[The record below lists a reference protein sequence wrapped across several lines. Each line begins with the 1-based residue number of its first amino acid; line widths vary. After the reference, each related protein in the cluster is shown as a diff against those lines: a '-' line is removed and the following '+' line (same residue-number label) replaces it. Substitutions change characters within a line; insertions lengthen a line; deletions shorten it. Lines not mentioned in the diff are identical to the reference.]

1 MIAVIIPMIAV
12 ITRGAMEAATRLDL
26 AVRKT
31 GVALERAV
39 ARGSILLSHETR
51 LQLRGK
57 GEDDPFLGRKGA
69 PAPFLGSRSGF
80 AAGRITPG
88 GRVFRSGNMVF
99 SVVGSPDRY
108 VKFHEE
114 GGTISGN
121 QFLRIPLKLAQTPG
135 GSELGEFKGKRLR
148 GREDF
153 LVVKSKAGRLFLGK
167 YKRKGNGPRRASRGT
182 PHVWP
187 GLKLFF
193 LLARSV
199 RIPGRHPFRAVRDRV
214 APQIN
219 AMTAGE
225 VELVMRRANGV

>member
-39 ARGSILLSHETR
+39 ARGSILLSRETR

-121 QFLRIPLKLAQTPG
+121 QFLRIQLKWDPQKLVAGDCPAFFMKLDISVRATNYAKNHISRSEHPPTRRDTPG
-135 GSELGEFKGKRLR
+135 GESRPT
-148 GREDF
+148 
-153 LVVKSKAGRLFLGK
+153 SKK
-167 YKRKGNGPRRASRGT
+167 WCRRPLAT
-182 PHVWP
+182 QEWIILALAP
-187 GLKLFF
+187 KL
-193 LLARSV
+193 
-199 RIPGRHPFRAVRDRV
+199 
-214 APQIN
+214 
-219 AMTAGE
+219 
-225 VELVMRRANGV
+225 